1 MASIFAVLVLVYIL
15 WIVFNLMRS
24 AHEGET
30 KDIVIYRVDYPGVY
44 VELAREH
51 KADGKTVRKPAKRA
65 LSVKAAEGEG
75 ISDD

>member
-1 MASIFAVLVLVYIL
+1 MAVIFALLVLGLVL

-24 AHEGET
+24 SDPG
-30 KDIVIYRVDYPGVY
+30 DIVTYRVDYPGVY
-44 VELAREH
+44 IELARER
-51 KADGKTVRKPAKRA
+51 KTDGSTTRKPAKRA